1 MHRKTQELTA
11 PLADTLDRAS
21 SARATRGRARRRRD
35 DDDLRVWPS
44 DDPEAD
50 IRKFQVG
57 MDPARADVLAAV
69 AAQGV
74 AITGPLFS
82 YHFRMT
88 PETFDFVVGVPV
100 AAPVAAVGR
109 VTPGE
114 LPAAR
119 AARTVYHGPYEGL
132 GAAWGAFE
140 TWIAA
145 EGHARRPDLWERY
158 LVGPEDGAE
167 PPAWQTELSHPL
179 GAESRGRPGRLVRGL
194 HGGGHLGRDG
204 VHDDAER
211 LAADRLDAD
220 PPAPVRPTRGR
231 VRPGDGHD
239 AGRSY
244 AGHYRVARVPR
255 VGPVDRRDTRPR
267 RVADEEPSC
276 GRSWWIHVRR
286 CARSARRRPA
296 SRRPS
301 RASRPGRRS
310 WGPGGGWCRARGRG
324 RR

>member
-1 MHRKTQELTA
+1 MAAVGEDRPLDDLRNLRSEAEAEAVETADDPDLESYRAFQKRVAPEQPEPGRDDVEGRAAWEWDRLDAYYAETGRVAERLRHRMWRGAFVAQEVRMHRKTQELTA

-35 DDDLRVWPS
+35 DDDLRVWQP
-44 DDPEAD
+44 DDPEGD

-119 AARTVYHGPYEGL
+119 VARTVYHGPYEGL

-167 PPAWQTELSHPL
+167 PSAWQTELSHPL
-179 GAESRGRPGRLVRGL
+179 GAE
-194 HGGGHLGRDG
+194 
-204 VHDDAER
+204 
-211 LAADRLDAD
+211 
-220 PPAPVRPTRGR
+220 
-231 VRPGDGHD
+231 
-239 AGRSY
+239 
-244 AGHYRVARVPR
+244 
-255 VGPVDRRDTRPR
+255 
-267 RVADEEPSC
+267 
-276 GRSWWIHVRR
+276 
-286 CARSARRRPA
+286 
-296 SRRPS
+296 
-301 RASRPGRRS
+301 
-310 WGPGGGWCRARGRG
+310 
-324 RR
+324 